1 MPGHAPRLAPPP
13 AAARRAPALGRAFML
28 SLANQGVASGGN
40 FVLNMYL
47 ARAMSLEQFGVY
59 GLCYGACM
67 LYIGV
72 GNAVLLTQMTVSMSD
87 RPDSAQAAFAG
98 RTLCGVLLLGAALLA
113 LALPAALVLAAL
125 RVPYWPV
132 VPLTALAAVT
142 MLGAEFFVS
151 HAYLRR
157 RERSAL
163 LVNCLTV
170 ATLGAGIGT
179 QALLGQAPSAASA
192 LLWYALGAALA
203 SAAAYAAHPLA
214 LRHAHATLRQ
224 EWLAAWRHGRWALG
238 GVGVTWLQAQSATY
252 ALALVLGP
260 AGAGLANIGR
270 LFISPFS
277 FLLPAINKVALPRLA
292 ALRGSEPQRMRRLA
306 GRLTLTLVLLALA
319 YTLLLLLTL
328 DALAPLVLGQRLPQL
343 PQMVTLWCMVL
354 VAQLARSGGAQLM
367 QMQFQFRALTL
378 LNIPS
383 AAVSLGAALVLMHY
397 FAHAGA
403 VAGQLLGELVF
414 AILIWKEIRHAG
426 HAA

>member
-1 MPGHAPRLAPPP
+1 MAGHSPQLAAVPAP
-13 AAARRAPALGRAFML
+13 ARRGPAVGRAFL
-28 SLANQGVASGGN
+28 VSLANQGVASGGN

-72 GNAVLLTQMTVSMSD
+72 GNAVLLTQMTVSMAD
-87 RPDSAQAAFAG
+87 RADTARSAFAG
-98 RTLCGVLLLGAALLA
+98 RTLCGVLLMGALLMALALAAALL
-113 LALPAALVLAAL
+113 LAAL
-125 RVPYWPV
+125 RVPHWQV
-132 VPLTALAAVT
+132 VPLTALAAAA
-142 MLGAEFFVS
+142 MLCAEFFVS
-151 HAYLRR
+151 HAYLQRH
-157 RERSAL
+157 ERAAL
-163 LVNCLTV
+163 LVNCLTI
-170 ATLGAGIGT
+170 ATLGAGMGA
-179 QALLGQAPSAASA
+179 QALLGQAPSAVSA
-192 LLWYALGAALA
+192 LLCYALGAALA
-203 SAAAYAAHPLA
+203 SAAAYARQPLA
-214 LRHAHATLRQ
+214 LRHARAALRD

-238 GVGVTWLQAQSATY
+238 GVGVTWVQAQSATY

-292 ALRGSEPQRMRRLA
+292 ALRASEPRRMRRLA
-306 GRLTLTLVLLALA
+306 GQLTLALVLLALA
-319 YTLLLLLTL
+319 YAALLLLSL
-328 DALAPLVLGQRLPQL
+328 DWLAPLVLGQRLPQL
-343 PQMVTLWCMVL
+343 APMVTLWCLVL

-378 LNIPS
+378 LNLPS
-383 AAVSLGAALVLMHY
+383 AALAVGAALVLMHY

-403 VAGQLLGELVF
+403 VAGQLAGELLF
-414 AILIWKEIRHAG
+414 ALLIWKEIRHAG